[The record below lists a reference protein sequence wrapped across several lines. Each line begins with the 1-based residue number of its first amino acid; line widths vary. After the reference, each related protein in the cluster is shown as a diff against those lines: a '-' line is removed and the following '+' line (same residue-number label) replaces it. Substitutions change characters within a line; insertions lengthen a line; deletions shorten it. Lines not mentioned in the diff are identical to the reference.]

1 MSKSP
6 PDKLKVEKP
15 MSVDKEFNEG
25 SAPSTLI
32 MATPTRAVT
41 EAIQTRG
48 EIAVKLP
55 EMTACVKGTKIVV
68 NCLFLVRMYA
78 LTEQGLR

>member
-6 PDKLKVEKP
+6 PDKLKVEKLV
-15 MSVDKEFNEG
+15 SVDEEFNEG
-25 SAPSTLI
+25 SAPSRLI

-68 NCLFLVRMYA
+68 NCLFFGKIVCLD
-78 LTEQGLR
+78 